1 MSVYPLL
8 ATFSRGEL
16 TPKLHAR
23 TDIQDYAQ
31 SLAHC
36 RNFTVMRHGGIRRR
50 PGFIWINNVRDST
63 EAARIFNF
71 EFSEEQAYAL
81 VFNDGRI
88 RFYTLGGE
96 VRRTAQVITG
106 ITKANP
112 AVLTYTGADNS
123 ANGDRVFIS
132 GVVGMTEVNNR
143 EFEVANVD
151 TGANTFELSGVDSTA
166 YTTYGSGGII
176 EEIYEIDHP
185 YAAADL
191 FEIQTAQSGDTIY
204 LAHRDYAPRKLV
216 RTSETSWAISTISFK
231 DGPYLDEDEQGTYM
245 TPAETGGVTPLMT
258 TNTAPSG
265 TAAND
270 DGDADAFEAFDR
282 DSATS
287 TIMGGL
293 PAWVSYD
300 FDAAATKIADAYWIR
315 AVATNAAN
323 LDNSPTGWLFQG
335 YNGSSWITLDTRSNE
350 DGWTFG
356 EVRFFEF
363 PNETGYQS
371 YRLYITT
378 NDGDTAGPSAELAEL
393 GIHEEGDSQT
403 AFNLTA
409 SAITG
414 INGGTGFQTTDVGR
428 TIRLLGGDGR
438 WRWARIVT
446 RTSTTVVTIRLYGHA
461 LPNLEAITRW
471 QMSSWSASDGYPSA
485 VGFFEDRLGWGGS
498 TTEPLKIWLSK
509 SSDYEDH
516 GISDPVADSDGI
528 NVRMTGGK
536 LNIVE
541 FLEELDLLIAGTAG
555 SMRVIGPTDAGLPF
569 SSTNIKQKANGQ
581 IGAAAV
587 QPVTSGV
594 TMFTVD
600 RYGKKIYEFAFDL
613 NANSYVPREASIES
627 DHLFR
632 GGVTEAALQQDPDN
646 ISWFVIGNGRAAAMT
661 FEYAQKLLGFADI
674 RVSGGGT
681 AEADIKSVDAIP
693 SANGDTLYA
702 IVERTIDSGTV
713 KAIEY
718 LAPFFETGDTL
729 ADAVYADSSGTYD
742 GAAVSSVAGLW
753 YLRGETVGVM
763 LDGIDYGDVAISS
776 TGVLTIASITVHS
789 GSGLTL
795 PSTAST
801 ITWGKRYTSRVQTL
815 RAPSA
820 GQKDGTGLG
829 RRMAINEA
837 KIDMLDT
844 YGLLAGTL
852 QDTRACPRANDTR
865 AAAAGSLNTGMF
877 DVPVIDKHDNNGVVV
892 ITTDKMYPAMIR
904 GIVFSVEGEP

>member
-1 MSVYPLL
+1 MSIFPLL

-23 TDIQDYAQ
+23 ADIQDYAQ

-50 PGFIWINNVRDST
+50 PGFIWINNARDSS
-63 EAARIFNF
+63 EAARVFNF

-81 VFNDGRI
+81 VFNDGYI

-96 VRRTAQVITG
+96 VRQAAQSITA

-112 AVLTYTGADNS
+112 GVVTYSGADTY
-123 ANGDRVFIS
+123 ANGDKVFIS
-132 GVVGMTEVNNR
+132 GVIGMTEVNNR
-143 EFEVANVD
+143 EFEVANVNV
-151 TGANTFELSGVDSTA
+151 GANTFELSGVNTTS
-166 YTTYGSGGII
+166 YTTYSSAGTV
-176 EEIYEIDHP
+176 EEIYEVAHP

-216 RTSETSWAISTISFK
+216 RTSELSWAISAIAFE

-245 TPAETGGVTPLMT
+245 TPAATGGVTPDMT
-258 TNTAPSG
+258 GLTSPSG

-270 DGDADAFEAFDR
+270 DADADAWEVFDR
-282 DSATS
+282 DTAT
-287 TIMGGL
+287 TINMSGL

-300 FDAAATKIADAYWIR
+300 FDAAATKIADAYWIQ
-315 AVATNAAN
+315 ASPNSGDVDNA
-323 LDNSPTGWLFQG
+323 PTAWNFEG
-335 YNGSSWITLDTRSNE
+335 YNGASWIVLDTRNGE
-350 DGWTFG
+350 TGWATG
-356 EVRFFEF
+356 ERRYFEF
-363 PNETGYQS
+363 PNEVGYQS
-371 YRLYITT
+371 YRLYVT
-378 NDGDTAGPSAELAEL
+378 SAEASSTCIIAEI

-414 INGGTGFQTTDVGR
+414 INGSTGFQTTDVDR
-428 TIRLLGGDGR
+428 TIRLMGTDGK
-438 WRWARIVT
+438 WRWARIVS
-446 RTSTTVVTIRLYGHA
+446 RTNTTVVTIRLYGHA
-461 LPNLEAITRW
+461 LPNLDAITRW
-471 QMSSWSASDGYPSA
+471 QLSSWSASDGYPSA

-569 SSTNIKQKANGQ
+569 SNTNIKQKANGQ
-581 IGAAAV
+581 IGAAAI

-627 DHLFR
+627 DHLFLD
-632 GGVTEAALQQDPDN
+632 GITEGALQQDPDN
-646 ISWFVIGNGRAAAMT
+646 ISWWVIGNGRAAAMT
-661 FEYAQKLLGFADI
+661 FEYAQKLLGFTDI

-681 AEADIKSVDAIP
+681 AEADIKSVDSIP
-693 SANGDTLYA
+693 SADGDTLYA

-729 ADAVYADSSGTYD
+729 ADAVYADSAGTYD
-742 GAAVSSVAGLW
+742 GSAVSSVAGLW

-801 ITWGKRYTSRVQTL
+801 ITWGKRYTSRAQTL

-820 GQKDGTGLG
+820 GQRDGTGLG
-829 RRMAINEA
+829 RRMAVNEA
-837 KIDMLDT
+837 KVDMLDT

-892 ITTDKMYPAMIR
+892 LTTDKMYPATIR